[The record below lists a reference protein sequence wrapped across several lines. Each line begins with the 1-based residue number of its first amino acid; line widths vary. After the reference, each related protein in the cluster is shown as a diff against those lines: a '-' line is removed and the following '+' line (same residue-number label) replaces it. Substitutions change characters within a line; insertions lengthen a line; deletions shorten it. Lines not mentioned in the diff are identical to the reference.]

1 MTNYGRIQEGVA
13 GRDRSSGG
21 VNEEEPTRQRQKK
34 KPIKRCQIHANTR
47 PDFAL
52 GRQSVV
58 SQALE
63 FRDTALRLLG
73 SALLPVPQFS
83 DLDLVGAGEGSEWL
97 ELGTLEYFRDQNQIQ
112 TLAVLGGC
120 LVVAFN
126 AVTKEYQVIMHNHSS
141 AYWTVRLRAFLCHG
155 HTMPS
160 EFSEHFV
167 HTLVDSSCNE
177 CQTKPSAT
185 LQLSIQPSSTTV
197 TTTTLQPSTL

>member
-34 KPIKRCQIHANTR
+34 KPIKRCQIHANTW

-126 AVTKEYQVIMHNHSS
+126 AVTKEYQVIMHNHSCTGLS
-141 AYWTVRLRAFLCHG
+141 LQSISLSRAHNAFRVFRAHNAVRVFRAFCS
-155 HTMPS
+155 HT
-160 EFSEHFV
+160 
-167 HTLVDSSCNE
+167 CR
-177 CQTKPSAT
+177 QQ
-185 LQLSIQPSSTTV
+185 LQ
-197 TTTTLQPSTL
+197 